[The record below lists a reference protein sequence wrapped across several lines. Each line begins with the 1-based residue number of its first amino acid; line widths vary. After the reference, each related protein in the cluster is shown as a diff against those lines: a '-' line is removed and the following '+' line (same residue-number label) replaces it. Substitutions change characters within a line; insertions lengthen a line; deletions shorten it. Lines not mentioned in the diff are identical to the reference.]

1 MFCEMTGNERMT
13 FCNTGSEAVMAA
25 MRIARTVTGRQKIV
39 IFNGDY
45 HGQFDEVLV
54 KGVQRPGS
62 APRSVPVAPGIPGS
76 AALNMIVME
85 YGSEQTL
92 QWIRDNADDLAAVI
106 VEPVQSRHAIC
117 GPSISARGAA
127 YYRGLRHRLRHG

>member
-1 MFCEMTGNERMT
+1 MT

-54 KGVQRPGS
+54 KGVQRRAASRVRFPWRPGYPG
-62 APRSVPVAPGIPGS
+62 PRSR
-76 AALNMIVME
+76 
-85 YGSEQTL
+85 T
-92 QWIRDNADDLAAVI
+92 
-106 VEPVQSRHAIC
+106 
-117 GPSISARGAA
+117 
-127 YYRGLRHRLRHG
+127 